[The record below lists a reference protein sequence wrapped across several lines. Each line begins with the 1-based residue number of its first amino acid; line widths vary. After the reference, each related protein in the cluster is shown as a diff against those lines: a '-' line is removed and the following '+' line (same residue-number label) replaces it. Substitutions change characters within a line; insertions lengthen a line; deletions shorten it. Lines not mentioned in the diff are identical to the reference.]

1 MSRPRRWLSRI
12 LFRQEADTIEYVLL
26 LVVLLCGAVATGT
39 ALAQHIGHE
48 FGVITNGF

>member
-12 LFRQEADTIEYVLL
+12 LFRQQSDTVEYVLL

-39 ALAQHIGHE
+39 ALAERIGNE
-48 FGVITNGF
+48 FHVITNGF